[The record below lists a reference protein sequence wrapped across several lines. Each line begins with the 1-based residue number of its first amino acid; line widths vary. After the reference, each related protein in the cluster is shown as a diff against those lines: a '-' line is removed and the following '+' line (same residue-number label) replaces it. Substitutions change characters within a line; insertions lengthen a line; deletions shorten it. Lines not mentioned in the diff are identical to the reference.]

1 MNGVFRIADVMQ
13 KFVLG
18 PRLIL
23 GVRESHAELM
33 VDSDEGTDMISM
45 AFQES
50 AHISPGGS
58 V

>member
-1 MNGVFRIADVMQ
+1 VNGVFRIADVMQ

-33 VDSDEGTDMISM
+33 VDSDEGIDMISM
-45 AFQES
+45 DFQECV
-50 AHISPGGS
+50 HISTGGS